1 MGFRIAAFRCL
12 YAIAAAQQGFFT
24 SKQAKDA
31 GFSGSTHPYHVQAG
45 NWVREHRGIY
55 RLILIPT
62 AKYPELVLWQLW
74 SSNRKGQV
82 EGVYSHQ
89 TALAPHEFSDLY
101 PEKLHLTVPT
111 HFRRSSRT
119 PGVLALHS
127 ADLPESDIVFA
138 RGCRVTSPL
147 RTILDLAAADTLPR
161 SVLGHTLL
169 QMLERERITRDDL
182 KRASIPVESRQQFEQ
197 LLRLTAA
204 G

>member
-1 MGFRIAAFRCL
+1 MRSRIAAFRCL

-24 SKQAKDA
+24 SKQAKSA
-31 GFSGSTHPYHVQAG
+31 GFSGNTHPYHVQAG

-55 RLILIPT
+55 RLILIPP
-62 AKYPELVLWQLW
+62 AKHPELVLWQLW

-89 TALAPHEFSDLY
+89 TALGLHEFSDLD
-101 PEKLHLTVPT
+101 PERLHLTVPT
-111 HFRRSSRT
+111 HFRRSSQT
-119 PGVLALHS
+119 PGVLTLHS
-127 ADLPESDIVFA
+127 ADLPESDIVLA
-138 RGCRVTSPL
+138 QGCRVTSPL
-147 RTILDLAAADTLPR
+147 RTILDLAAADTVPR
-161 SVLGHTLL
+161 VVLRYALL

-197 LLRLTAA
+197 LLRLTSA